1 MSIPGAILGRHASR
15 PPSSEGGRPTAAVL
29 VPTCL
34 TGFNGRRTHGPAA
47 GDSFLDRGSTLPTGM
62 SGGRDAEEKARV
74 RARLLAVR
82 GALRPEDVR
91 ARGARVQSRLLA
103 TKAYRAAR
111 TVALYA
117 ALPGEVPTDALLAA
131 ALADKKT
138 VVFPT

>member
-1 MSIPGAILGRHASR
+1 
-15 PPSSEGGRPTAAVL
+15 
-29 VPTCL
+29 
-34 TGFNGRRTHGPAA
+34 
-47 GDSFLDRGSTLPTGM
+47 M

-117 ALPGEVPTDALLAA
+117 ALPGQTYPELIVRIARGEKIEPHVGDFRAGVTFTRYFWQLELDSEMRPTGREI
-131 ALADKKT
+131 
-138 VVFPT
+138 V